1 MGSRDPHSIKI
12 NVLRQWLQ
20 GLPRSEIALENKI
33 GAGTVSSIISGY
45 KEYDPEFD
53 KTRELAVMLK
63 NEQGLDINLFAG
75 AVRLRKML
83 EKKGLSEE
91 QIESLTENIDTHCF
105 RHKIRFVEFVD
116 TINKLSA
123 LSDSFGIQLDQLP
136 KHIQE
141 KRID

>member
-1 MGSRDPHSIKI
+1 MGSRVPHSIKI

-20 GLPRSEIALENKI
+20 GLPRSEIAFENKI
-33 GAGTVSSIISGY
+33 GTGTVSSILSGY
-45 KEYDPEFD
+45 KENDPEFD

-105 RHKIRFVEFVD
+105 RHNIRFAEFVD
-116 TINKLSA
+116 TINNC
-123 LSDSFGIQLDQLP
+123 LP
-136 KHIQE
+136 YQIVLGSN
-141 KRID
+141 